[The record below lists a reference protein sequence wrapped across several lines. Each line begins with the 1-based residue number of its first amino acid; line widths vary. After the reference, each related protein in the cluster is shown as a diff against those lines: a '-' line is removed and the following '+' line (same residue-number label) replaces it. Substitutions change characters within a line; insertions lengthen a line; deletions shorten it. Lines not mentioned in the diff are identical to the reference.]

1 MQIVLYVGNEVS
13 ENVTC
18 RNCKYNDG
26 CKHKEEYKKAIERAK
41 NIEDEIACV
50 LVKVECRWFREQRLN
65 VNEY

>member
-1 MQIVLYVGNEVS
+1 M
-13 ENVTC
+13 TC
-18 RNCKYNDG
+18 RNCKYSDG

-41 NIEDEIACV
+41 NIEDEIVCV